1 MGAGVG
7 RKRPSKGRTGAVGLL
22 SRIVLAL
29 AATVGLVAL
38 SVPPAAALDPLPWP
52 APGSPPLPPDYTV
65 PYRPAV
71 EPVQCPQGEF
81 SCWVNLENELVSRTA
96 AVGCHHGAIF
106 SDAYISITRALKGAT
121 SDGLWARPDRVTHEA
136 KNYAQEYFTNRD
148 AWYAGR
154 RDAVAPSWK
163 VAFAAADT
171 QAVTALGNI
180 LLDLNAHIRRDNPIK
195 AVEQTAGVLRVEGRM
210 PAASGRPDHDRI
222 SDVLQDTL
230 EPMLD
235 HIAAR
240 YDPTI
245 DDGADLFGMFVD
257 QKGLYALISTW
268 REESWRNAE
277 QLRHA
282 RALGGVT
289 GPLYRAKL
297 AQIEES
303 ARLGAEVIKAAT
315 LTTPGQNATRNAYC
329 AAHVGG

>member
-1 MGAGVG
+1 MRSGIVN
-7 RKRPSKGRTGAVGLL
+7 RKRAAEGRAGTGLL
-22 SRIVLAL
+22 SRAVFAL
-29 AATVGLVAL
+29 VATVGLVA
-38 SVPPAAALDPLPWP
+38 VPLPSAAALEPLPWP

-71 EPVQCPQGEF
+71 QPVHCPQGEF
-81 SCWVNLENELVSRTA
+81 LCWVNLENELVDRTA

-106 SDAYISITRALKGAT
+106 SDAYISITRALKDAT
-121 SDGLWARPDRVTHEA
+121 SSGLWSRGDRVTHEA

-154 RDAVAPSWK
+154 RGAVAPSWK
-163 VAFAAADT
+163 VAFAAADS
-171 QAVTALGNI
+171 QAVTALGNV

-210 PAASGRPDHDRI
+210 PAASGRPDHDKI

-235 HIAAR
+235 HIAAV

-245 DDGADLFGMFVD
+245 DDGADMFGMFVD
-257 QKGLYALISTW
+257 QEGLYSLISTW

-282 RALGGVT
+282 RAAGGIA

-303 ARLGAEVIKAAT
+303 ARVGAEVIKAAT

-329 AAHVGG
+329 AAHFGG